1 MSFNDDKNNNGVPDR
16 VDDYIS
22 YLHFTDQLPMPGKKR
37 PTSAFDPPTTSTNGW
52 TAGQIILFIVLLAI
66 VPLSCALLYFSSE
79 IIGMIVSYIVGLF

>member
-1 MSFNDDKNNNGVPDR
+1 MGRLFNSGNDDMDR
-16 VDDYIS
+16 MMEIGS
-22 YLHFTDQLPMPGKKR
+22 YLNATDQLPMPGKKR